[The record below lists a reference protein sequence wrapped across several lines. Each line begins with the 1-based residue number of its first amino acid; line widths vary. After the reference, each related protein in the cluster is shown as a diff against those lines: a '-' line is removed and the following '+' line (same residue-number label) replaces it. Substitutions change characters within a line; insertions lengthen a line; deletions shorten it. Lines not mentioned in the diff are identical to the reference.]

1 MQEMNAWIVE
11 PLKLILKPVKIVKM
25 GDKMTFNEKKDLV
38 TELTK
43 LWYCTL
49 VDHHKDNDGHFY
61 IKMKWSYGQEPT
73 FVVEHYGYILD
84 ELYQEFKTYEQA
96 LDYLISQLMLA
107 IANECE
113 FYLTNPNN
121 EEWVSQ
127 FQPRFLSV
135 KIALEAIKKG
145 LNA

>member
-1 MQEMNAWIVE
+1 MTYREKEQ
-11 PLKLILKPVKIVKM
+11 LI
-25 GDKMTFNEKKDLV
+25 

-43 LWYCTL
+43 LWYTTL
-49 VDHHKDNDGHFY
+49 VDHHKDNDCHHY

-84 ELYQEFKTYEQA
+84 EVYEEFQTYAEAQ
-96 LDYLISQLMLA
+96 DYLIKFLVES

-121 EEWVSQ
+121 EEWVTQ
-127 FQPRFLSV
+127 FQPRFFEV
-135 KIALEAIKKG
+135 KQALKTIKEKLNEA
-145 LNA
+145 